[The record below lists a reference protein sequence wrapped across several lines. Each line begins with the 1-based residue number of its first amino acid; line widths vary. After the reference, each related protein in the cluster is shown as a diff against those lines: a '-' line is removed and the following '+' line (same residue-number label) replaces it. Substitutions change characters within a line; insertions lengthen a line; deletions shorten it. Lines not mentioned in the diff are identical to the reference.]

1 MVAGDGAW
9 YSGGQDCPDLR
20 VPVIHIGTC
29 ETERNDLASVVADQ
43 MQFETMAP
51 SHRPF
56 PISSQTFEYLEIK
69 ERPLIFRKTI
79 NNEIPKQNHLALG
92 FFA

>member
-29 ETERNDLASVVADQ
+29 ETERNALASVVADQ
-43 MQFETMAP
+43 MLFETMAP
-51 SHRPF
+51 S
-56 PISSQTFEYLEIK
+56 
-69 ERPLIFRKTI
+69 
-79 NNEIPKQNHLALG
+79 
-92 FFA
+92 